1 MKIIQIN
8 TVYKVG
14 STGKIVDKLYNL
26 SKEKGFECK
35 VVYRYPEKNTFVDTI
50 YASSWLDCHIHNRL
64 NRYTGLQGWF
74 SFLRTSKLVKYFKKY
89 KPDLIHLHNLHGSY
103 VNLKVLFRYIKKNNI
118 RVIWT
123 LHDCWAFTGGCP
135 HFLSANCY
143 KWKKQCGNCPLK
155 FKLSKFGLD
164 FTSINYN
171 NKKNLFTNINDLTI
185 VTPSKWLQCNIR
197 ESFLSNYRNIVISN
211 GINLEIFKPTPSDF
225 RQKYNILNE
234 KKIVLGVAFDWGI
247 AKGIDV
253 FVYLSKKLD
262 SSKYQIILVGTTES
276 IVKQLPKNI
285 IAINKTNDQIEL
297 AKIYSA
303 ASVFVNPTREEMFGL
318 VNVEANACG
327 IPVITFN
334 TGGCPECISENS
346 GILVDVDDF
355 DSLEKNIIFV
365 CEQSPFSIDSC
376 VENAKRFDENKI
388 YEEYLKLYEQEG

>member
-1 MKIIQIN
+1 M
-8 TVYKVG
+8 
-14 STGKIVDKLYNL
+14 
-26 SKEKGFECK
+26 
-35 VVYRYPEKNTFVDTI
+35 
-50 YASSWLDCHIHNRL
+50 
-64 NRYTGLQGWF
+64 
-74 SFLRTSKLVKYFKKY
+74 
-89 KPDLIHLHNLHGSY
+89 
-103 VNLKVLFRYIKKNNI
+103 
-118 RVIWT
+118 
-123 LHDCWAFTGGCP
+123 
-135 HFLSANCY
+135 
-143 KWKKQCGNCPLK
+143 
-155 FKLSKFGLD
+155 
-164 FTSINYN
+164 
-171 NKKNLFTNINDLTI
+171 
-185 VTPSKWLQCNIR
+185 
-197 ESFLSNYRNIVISN
+197 
-211 GINLEIFKPTPSDF
+211 
-225 RQKYNILNE
+225 
-234 KKIVLGVAFDWGI
+234 
-247 AKGIDV
+247 

-327 IPVITFN
+327 VPVITFN